1 MSETTSGSDVVSM
14 RLSAV
19 QDGDHYV
26 LNGHK
31 FWITNGPEADVAIV
45 YAKTNPGT
53 DEITAF
59 FVEKVRGLHFNNLV
73 MGCHDT
79 VSMCVIQ
86 GMPGYSAGPKL
97 DKLGM
102 RGSSTSELIFED
114 VRVPGIE

>member
-53 DEITAF
+53 QLLS
-59 FVEKVRGLHFNNLV
+59 RQ
-73 MGCHDT
+73 
-79 VSMCVIQ
+79 S
-86 GMPGYSAGPKL
+86 
-97 DKLGM
+97 
-102 RGSSTSELIFED
+102 
-114 VRVPGIE
+114 